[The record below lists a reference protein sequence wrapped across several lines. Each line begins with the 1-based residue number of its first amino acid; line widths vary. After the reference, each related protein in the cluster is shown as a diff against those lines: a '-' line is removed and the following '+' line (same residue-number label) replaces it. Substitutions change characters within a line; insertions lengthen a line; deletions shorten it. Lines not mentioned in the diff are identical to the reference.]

1 MMEENDIVIDFKEWN
16 VPTKWENIS
25 LKKYEEIE
33 RYYADKDNDFNAAE
47 VLHILCDKTVDEVN
61 ALPLEFT
68 EKIMQH
74 LTFLQ
79 TAPDVLEPTNK
90 IEIDGVTY
98 RIATEKTLKFG
109 EYVATDTVMK
119 ADSHDYASLLAI
131 LCRKE
136 NEAYDSK
143 YEAELFDERK
153 AMFEKQPITKIL
165 PMIAFFLAL
174 YGLTIG
180 LSQAYSE
187 VQEEADRL
195 VKSIKSSQRL
205 GAFRK
210 HYLSWRVKRILKS
223 LK

>member
-1 MMEENDIVIDFKEWN
+1 MKKEKENIDLGEWN
-16 VPTKWENIS
+16 VPTKWEDIS

-33 RYYADKDNDFNAAE
+33 RYYADKDNDFNVAE
-47 VLHILCDKTVDEVN
+47 VLHILCDKPLDEVN
-61 ALPLEFT
+61 SLPLEFT
-68 EKIMQH
+68 EKILSHLAFMQE
-74 LTFLQ
+74 
-79 TAPDVLEPTNK
+79 APDVSKPTNE
-90 IEIDGVTY
+90 IEIDGEKY

-109 EYVATDTVMK
+109 EYVSTDSVMK
-119 ADSHDYASLLAI
+119 ADKHDYASLLAI

-136 NEAYDSK
+136 GEVYDSK
-143 YEAELFDERK
+143 FEAELFDERK

-165 PMIAFFLAL
+165 PMVAFFLAL

-195 VKSIKSSQRL
+195 VKNIKSSQKL
-205 GAFRK
+205 GAFKKR
-210 HYLSWRVKRILKS
+210 YMIWRVKRILKS

>member
-1 MMEENDIVIDFKEWN
+1 MMEENENIDFGEWIC
-16 VPTKWENIS
+16 PKSWDEIT

-33 RYYADKDNDFNAAE
+33 KYYADKDNDFNAAE

-61 ALPLEFT
+61 ALPVEFT

-79 TAPDVLEPTNK
+79 TAPDVLEPTNE

-136 NEAYDSK
+136 GEPYDSK

-195 VKSIKSSQRL
+195 VKNIKSSQRL

-210 HYLSWRVKRILKS
+210 RYMTWRVKRILKS

>member
-1 MMEENDIVIDFKEWN
+1 MEENDIVIDFKEWN
-16 VPTKWENIS
+16 VPTKWEDIT

-33 RYYADKDNDFNAAE
+33 KFYADKDNDFDAAE

-79 TAPDVLEPTNK
+79 TAPDVLEPTNE

-136 NEAYDSK
+136 DEPYDSK

-180 LSQAYSE
+180 LSQACSE

-195 VKSIKSSQRL
+195 VKNIKSSQRL

-210 HYLSWRVKRILKS
+210 RYMTWRVKRILKS
-223 LK
+223 LR